1 MSGRDRISEL
11 PDCLLTQILSYIPTK
26 QSVQTSVLSKRWEIL
41 YLSVPGLDLDCS
53 SVPYDA
59 DQVFLSFIDKLLE
72 FSPESSLFKVKVKYR
87 DTKIDG
93 FNDRI
98 GIMID
103 RGTQH
108 LDIDS
113 SNCIC
118 FIDEF
123 RYWIGNYY
131 LEEDNLHYSPFDMMP
146 MNRAVNWL
154 GTHGCG
160 PVQTVLGG

>member
-1 MSGRDRISEL
+1 M
-11 PDCLLTQILSYIPTK
+11 
-26 QSVQTSVLSKRWEIL
+26 SKRWENL

-59 DQVFLSFIDKLLE
+59 DKVFLSFVDKLLE
-72 FSPESSLFKVKVKYR
+72 FSPESNLFKVKVKYR

-93 FNDRI
+93 FSDRI

-113 SNCIC
+113 SKCIR
-118 FIDEF
+118 FIDGF
-123 RYWIGNYY
+123 RGWIRIYY
-131 LEEDNLHYSPFDMMP
+131 LKEDSLHYSPFDMMP
-146 MNRAVNWL
+146 MRISTRARHWF
-154 GTHGCG
+154 T
-160 PVQTVLGG
+160 

>member
-1 MSGRDRISEL
+1 MMSGRVRISEL
-11 PDCLLTQILSYIPTK
+11 PDCLLTQILSYVSTK
-26 QSVQTSVLSKRWEIL
+26 QSVETSVLSKRWENL
-41 YLSVPGLDLDCS
+41 YLSVPVLDLDCS

-72 FSPESSLFKVKVKYR
+72 FSPESILFKVKVKGR
-87 DTKIDG
+87 DTMIRG
-93 FNDRI
+93 FRDRI
-98 GIMID
+98 GTMID
-103 RGTQH
+103 RGAQH

-118 FIDEF
+118 YIDGF

-146 MNRAVNWL
+146 MNLFTSKTLV
-154 GTHGCG
+154 T
-160 PVQTVLGG
+160 